1 MIYKI
6 ARRYAFS
13 SKNRHK
19 LTSIRITIGLLFAT
33 LALNFILA
41 FMVGLQD
48 KKFSLIRE
56 YDSYDAIIDLN
67 ETTNVN
73 ELLNI
78 LNTNEKID
86 FAFEFIELPT
96 IIRDESDGELFGKI
110 RGFKQSDFNK
120 LSYSLIKGDYDQNGI
135 MIGYTKTLTS
145 SFSYMDNVQVTILK
159 KGKTVTVVP
168 LELEKTIS
176 GVYYTPVGDF
186 NNYYAFM
193 DYDSLKQYA
202 PYSIS
207 KVGVYGDV
215 ETIREIARDYGEVN
229 SWIDQNESLY
239 AAMKLEQYLMYLTL
253 SLLSFIVLFQLHNS
267 TINLIKTKQGEIA
280 MLRALGI
287 TKKQTK
293 RIFAFSSLIVSG
305 FGIIVGSLL
314 SFFIL
319 TYYTQI
325 TSILNRMTNYSIPL
339 LSINVE
345 LSFSLSNCIMIALP
359 LIIIT
364 YIMSQV
370 AIKTLLN
377 KNNLEILLNE

>member
-33 LALNFILA
+33 LALNVILA

-67 ETTNVN
+67 ETTDVSQ
-73 ELLNI
+73 LLNK
-78 LNTNEKID
+78 LNTNNNID
-86 FAFEFIELPT
+86 FAFEFIEVPT
-96 IIRDESDGELFGKI
+96 IIRDYNNGEFFGKI

-120 LSYSLIKGDYDQNGI
+120 LSYSLIKGDYDKNGI
-135 MIGYTKTLTS
+135 MIGYSKTLTS
-145 SFSYMDNVQVTILK
+145 SFSYMDNVKVTILK

-168 LELEKTIS
+168 LELEKIIS

-202 PYSIS
+202 PYTLS
-207 KVGVYGDV
+207 KVGVYGDI
-215 ETIREIARDYGEVN
+215 ETIREVASDYGVVN

-267 TINLIKTKQGEIA
+267 TINLIKTKEGEIA

-287 TKKQTK
+287 TKNQTK
-293 RIFAFSSLIVSG
+293 RIFALSSLIVSG
-305 FGIIVGSLL
+305 LGIIIGSSL
-314 SFFIL
+314 SFLIL
-319 TYYTQI
+319 TNYTQI
-325 TSILNRMTNYSIPL
+325 TSILNRITNYSIPL

-345 LSFSLSNCIMIALP
+345 LDFSLSNCIMIALP

-364 YIMSQV
+364 YIMSQI
-370 AIKTLLN
+370 AIKKLLN